1 VLIVPL
7 SDARPGMKL
16 AVTVTHPDHPEQE
29 LLKVG
34 FDLKQDVIDRMRKL
48 GVEVV
53 YVEYPDLSDLDKHMA
68 GYLSPARQEIYAHV
82 RDTITSIQK
91 SAKPSVA
98 FADYYVA
105 TRELVATLMR
115 QGQNAVYLDHMSGKL
130 GTNAVEHA
138 TAVSHL
144 ALMLGLRLEPYL
156 IQQRSRL
163 EPRHARD
170 VINLGVAGMLHDIGL
185 AQLPEEVRKF
195 SRVAPPEDP
204 AVMAEWQTH
213 AQRGYELIKGGVE
226 PTCAAAVL
234 HHHRNFDG
242 TGFAEQPE
250 KRGGDPLRFSGQRIH
265 IFARIL
271 AVADL
276 YDRLAVGEGGRRRQN
291 IEILHL
297 MRTKYTTWIDP
308 EVMRVVPS
316 VIPPFPPGMA
326 VTLSDGGRAV
336 TVGIRPDNPYRPLV
350 KRLVDPAEFKLAE
363 DVLDLTLETRINI
376 DEVGGIAVHGM
387 IPPPTAVGG
396 RRNPSAKRPAA

>member
-1 VLIVPL
+1 MLIVPL
-7 SDARPGMKL
+7 AEARPGMKL
-16 AVTVTHPDHPEQE
+16 AVTITHPDHPDQE

-34 FDLKQDVIDRMRKL
+34 YDLQQDVIDRMRKL
-48 GVEVV
+48 GVEAV

-68 GYLSPARQEIYAHV
+68 GYLSPARQEIYSHV

-91 SAKPSVA
+91 SAKPTVA
-98 FADYYVA
+98 FADYYAA
-105 TRELVATLMR
+105 TRELIATLMR

-130 GTNAVEHA
+130 GSNAVEHA

-144 ALMLGLRLEPYL
+144 SLMLGLRLEPYL

-195 SRVAPPEDP
+195 SRVALPEDP
-204 AVMAEWQTH
+204 ALLAEWQSH

-226 PTCAAAVL
+226 PTAAAAVL
-234 HHHRNFDG
+234 HHHRHFDG
-242 TGFAEQPE
+242 SGFAEFPE
-250 KRGGDPLRFSGQRIH
+250 KKGDPLRHSGQRIH

-276 YDRLAVGEGGRRRQN
+276 YDRLTVGEGGRRRQN

-297 MRTKYTTWIDP
+297 MRTKYPAWIDP
-308 EVMRVVPS
+308 EIMRVVPT

-350 KRLVDPAEFKLAE
+350 KRLTDPAEFKLAE
-363 DVLDLTLETRINI
+363 DVTDLTLDASLHIE
-376 DEVGGIAVHGM
+376 EVGGVPVRGM
-387 IPPPTAVGG
+387 IPPPTHGKK
-396 RRNPSAKRPAA
+396 NPFDRRPAAA

>member
-1 VLIVPL
+1 MLIVPL
-7 SDARPGMKL
+7 VDARPGMKL

-34 FDLKQDVIDRMRKL
+34 FDLQQEVIDRMRGL
-48 GVEVV
+48 GVENI
-53 YVEYPDLSDLDKHMA
+53 YVEYPDLADLDKHMA
-68 GYLSPARQEIYAHV
+68 GYLSPARQEIYSHV

-91 SAKPSVA
+91 SAKPTVS
-98 FADYYVA
+98 FTDYYAA
-105 TRELVATLMR
+105 TRELIATLMR
-115 QGQNAVYLDHMSGKL
+115 QGTHAVYLDHMSGKL
-130 GTNAVEHA
+130 GGNAVEHA

-144 ALMLGLRLEPYL
+144 SLMLGLRLEPYL

-185 AQLPEEVRKF
+185 AQLPDEVRKC
-195 SRVAPPEDP
+195 SRIAPPEDP
-204 AVMAEWQTH
+204 VLYAEWQTH
-213 AQRGYELIKGGVE
+213 SQRGFDLIRNGVE
-226 PTCAAAVL
+226 PTAAAAVL
-234 HHHRNFDG
+234 HHHRHFDG

-250 KRGGDPLRFSGQRIH
+250 RKGDPLRNSGQRIH

-297 MRTKYTTWIDP
+297 MRTKYTEWIDP
-308 EVMRVVPS
+308 EVMRIVPS

-336 TVGIRPDNPYRPLV
+336 TVGIRPDNPYRPMV

-363 DVLDLTLETRINI
+363 DVLDLTLETSISV
-376 DEVGGIAVHGM
+376 DEIGGVSVAGM
-387 IPPPTAVGG
+387 IPPPTLA
-396 RRNPSAKRPAA
+396 RKTPADKRPAA

>member
-1 VLIVPL
+1 
-7 SDARPGMKL
+7 MKL

-34 FDLKQDVIDRMRKL
+34 FDLQQDVIDRMRKL
-48 GVEVV
+48 GVDIV
-53 YVEYPDLSDLDKHMA
+53 YVEYPDLADLDKHMA
-68 GYLSPARQEIYAHV
+68 GYLSPARQEIYSHV

-91 SAKPSVA
+91 SAKPTVA
-98 FADYYVA
+98 FADYYA
-105 TRELVATLMR
+105 STRELIATLMR

-130 GTNAVEHA
+130 GGNAVEHA

-144 ALMLGLRLEPYL
+144 SLMLGLRLEPYL

-185 AQLPEEVRKF
+185 AQLPEQVRAF
-195 SRVAPPEDP
+195 SRVNLPPDH
-204 AVMAEWQTH
+204 ALRAEWQTH

-226 PTCAAAVL
+226 PTAAAAVL
-234 HHHRNFDG
+234 HHHRHFDG
-242 TGFAEQPE
+242 TGFAEHPE
-250 KRGGDPLRFSGQRIH
+250 KKGDPLRNAGQRIH

-276 YDRLAVGEGGRRRQN
+276 YDRLTVGEGGRRRQN

-297 MRTKYTTWIDP
+297 MRTKYPAWIDP
-308 EVMRVVPS
+308 EIMKVVPS

-336 TVGIRPDNPYRPLV
+336 TVGIRPDNPYRPMV
-350 KRLVDPAEFKLAE
+350 KRLADAAELKLAE
-363 DVLDLTLETRINI
+363 DVLDLTLDTSV
-376 DEVGGIAVHGM
+376 DVVEVGGVPVSGM
-387 IPPPTAVGG
+387 IPPPVPVNKK
-396 RRNPSAKRPAA
+396 NPFDRRPAA

>member
-1 VLIVPL
+1 
-7 SDARPGMKL
+7 MKL

-34 FDLKQDVIDRMRKL
+34 FDLQQDVIDRMRKL
-48 GVEVV
+48 GVEIV
-53 YVEYPDLSDLDKHMA
+53 YVEYPDLADLDKHMA
-68 GYLSPARQEIYAHV
+68 GYLSPARQEIYSHV

-91 SAKPSVA
+91 SAKPTVA
-98 FADYYVA
+98 FADYYA
-105 TRELVATLMR
+105 STRELIATLMR

-130 GTNAVEHA
+130 GGNAVEHA

-144 ALMLGLRLEPYL
+144 SLMLGLRLEPYL

-185 AQLPEEVRKF
+185 AQLPEQVRAF
-195 SRVAPPEDP
+195 SRVNLPPDH
-204 AVMAEWQTH
+204 ALRAEWQTH

-226 PTCAAAVL
+226 PTAAAAVL
-234 HHHRNFDG
+234 HHHRHFDG
-242 TGFAEQPE
+242 TGFAEHPE
-250 KRGGDPLRFSGQRIH
+250 KKGDPLRNAGQRIH

-276 YDRLAVGEGGRRRQN
+276 YDRLTVGEGGRRRQN

-297 MRTKYTTWIDP
+297 MRTKYPAWIDP
-308 EVMRVVPS
+308 EIMKVVPS

-336 TVGIRPDNPYRPLV
+336 TVGIRPDNPYRPMV
-350 KRLVDPAEFKLAE
+350 KRLADAAELKLAE
-363 DVLDLTLETRINI
+363 DVLDLTLDTSV
-376 DEVGGIAVHGM
+376 DVVEVGGVPVSGM
-387 IPPPTAVGG
+387 IPPPVPVNKK
-396 RRNPSAKRPAA
+396 NPFDRRPAA